1 LNGGIASE
9 MDPIEI
15 FKTVG
20 LIVAALYGIFLAF
33 GAHKVAELAE
43 RTHMFL
49 GRVVAFLVLGIA
61 VTPTFHNSLHCPTP
75 NPFPSNLLATPTPA
89 VFHCTGSLFTKP
101 SGFIHGY
108 LIPTLIDLV
117 ESFVAIGVAF
127 AVAWITI
134 WLIRQL
140 RRSNEGDSVR

>member
-1 LNGGIASE
+1 

-15 FKTVG
+15 LKAVG
-20 LIVAALYGIFLAF
+20 LIVAALYGILLALH
-33 GAHKVAELAE
+33 AHEIAELAE

-49 GRVVAFLVLGIA
+49 GRVVVFLVFGIA

-75 NPFPSNLLATPTPA
+75 NPFPSNLLATPPPA

-101 SGFIHGY
+101 PGFLRGY
-108 LIPTLIDLV
+108 LIPTLIDLA

-127 AVAWITI
+127 SVAWIAI
-134 WLIRQL
+134 WLIKQL
-140 RRSNEGDSVR
+140 RRSNEGNSVR